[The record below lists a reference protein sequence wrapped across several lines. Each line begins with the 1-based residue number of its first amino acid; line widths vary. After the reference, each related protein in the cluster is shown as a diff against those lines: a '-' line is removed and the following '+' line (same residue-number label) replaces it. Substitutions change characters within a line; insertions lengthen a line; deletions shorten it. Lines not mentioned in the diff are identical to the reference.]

1 MSNITCIAS
10 FAHFGVFC
18 RRAISKIEA
27 FECLFSHLLQ
37 PMKSKHWQKESFS
50 GQTLPPGPPCA
61 AFQLDFAGWAPGAGR
76 RRSRSKSRHIQAQHL
91 VSMTFQLR
99 GFAVAPLV
107 RKDCYGFVLP
117 SDDA

>member
-1 MSNITCIAS
+1 MSNP
-10 FAHFGVFC
+10 
-18 RRAISKIEA
+18 
-27 FECLFSHLLQ
+27 LSH
-37 PMKSKHWQKESFS
+37 PV
-50 GQTLPPGPPCA
+50 PRP
-61 AFQLDFAGWAPGAGR
+61 QLDFAGWALGEGR